1 MLRILTHCSSILVHP
16 SENQTHSTISV
27 PIPGEILNTYW
38 QNDTCSPFTS
48 SIASCDLGNR
58 VPYSINVTGPDDV
71 RAGVEFARRKNIR
84 LVIRNTGIDYLGQS
98 TGYGALAL
106 WTNNLKSTKMIHN
119 YSSTYHTGPAMR
131 LGSGITAG
139 EAYQAVQVT
148 GHRLVTAECGLTG
161 VAGGYVQAGGQSQ
174 LVTAYGL
181 AADQVLEWEVVT
193 LDGRHL
199 IATPDHH
206 ADLYW
211 ALAGGGGGTYA
222 VVLSVTFRVFPEGPV
237 AGGAM
242 TVTSKNSTAL
252 FKAIELFFHQA
263 PSFVNDTHDNIQLF
277 VTNDSLAIL
286 NIVMPDQNTTSSV
299 DNLLAGFLPE
309 LDKLGL
315 LYNLTKT
322 VYPSY
327 LNSFIS
333 FYGPLPYGT
342 LCPTFPIIGSRL
354 VPRTVVQDPQANH
367 DLIDLYR
374 NITSDGTWWIG
385 CSILN
390 VDDRPGSSRPPHPPN
405 SVLPAWRN
413 AIAYCNPQTHTPY
426 PFTDPAQARALRRKL
441 IEDIFPRLEAAT
453 PGGGNLNEIDPTYKG
468 DWKEG
473 FYGENYERLL
483 EIKHN
488 APVRV
493 TDASAPARV
502 TEISAADRVAEISL
516 ISVIRQLRSFLYEEQ
531 RVHEFVIRRFLACC
545 SKDAQGSKT
554 DVSILCGPE
563 TFNTSGPV
571 ILERNYLGVYIYNRW
586 SNQELSQF
594 TEGEVFEPT
603 EVILSEVKTSPPGY
617 LTEPDLLV
625 LMDANGIGNDAT
637 MADHIATITDRQY
650 VEARAQPR
658 QARHSNDNEESEGL
672 RVQGRDENGLGG
684 RTEAHLSR
692 RGESLH

>member
-1 MLRILTHCSSILVHP
+1 MSATIPGRLLHTIRTVVKPCKLDLMLRILTHCSSILVHP

-58 VPYSINVTGPDDV
+58 VLYSINVTGPDDV

-468 DWKEG
+468 DWKEV

-488 APVRV
+488 
-493 TDASAPARV
+493 
-502 TEISAADRVAEISL
+502 
-516 ISVIRQLRSFLYEEQ
+516 
-531 RVHEFVIRRFLACC
+531 
-545 SKDAQGSKT
+545 KDAQGSKT